1 MVKIVP
7 KIWIE
12 KEKKVVFP
20 VFSIFYSV
28 HIDTYWHRDTYW
40 HIDGYWLIY
49 TGIFNR
55 YWLMYM
61 GIGELKFILAFIVA
75 YLYWHI

>member
-1 MVKIVP
+1 M
-7 KIWIE
+7 
-12 KEKKVVFP
+12 
-20 VFSIFYSV
+20 